1 MNDARTD
8 ARRAILT
15 KALRMAPFDGWSQE
29 TLESAIM
36 TSEVDPVLAKDAFPG
51 GIKQLLAF
59 FMMEADRSMV
69 AEATARGL
77 DQGPVRKQISGIIR
91 LRLTQLRPHREAIR
105 RAVAL
110 HLLPGR
116 APNAVASL
124 WRTVDA
130 IWYVAGDDS
139 TNFNHYT
146 KRALLAAVYC
156 ATLLRW
162 LDDASEDCMETW
174 DFMERRIAGTLR
186 IQKMKA
192 RAQKTARRLPTP
204 LSVLTQLRYG
214 HCATL
219 AKK

>member
-29 TLESAIM
+29 TLESAIT

-59 FMMEADRSMV
+59 FMMEADRNMV
-69 AEATARGL
+69 AEAIARGL
-77 DQGPVRKQISGIIR
+77 DQGPVRKQIGGIIR

-116 APNAVASL
+116 APNAAAGL

-130 IWYVAGDDS
+130 IWHLTEFHFPYWKHLKAFVSNDAYIE
-139 TNFNHYT
+139 F
-146 KRALLAAVYC
+146 
-156 ATLLRW
+156 ATINIA
-162 LDDASEDCMETW
+162 LDDGVGSDGLVDELD
-174 DFMERRIAGTLR
+174 
-186 IQKMKA
+186 
-192 RAQKTARRLPTP
+192 
-204 LSVLTQLRYG
+204 SV
-214 HCATL
+214 A
-219 AKK
+219 